1 MTENADIRIGPG
13 GSPIVYQETLRPSWS
28 MRLLVL
34 LAAALGWLTLAPLSI
49 GWGVVSGVIVAGIAA
64 FGLFASSSDVTV
76 TTTHVQVGR
85 ATIGREHI
93 GTVMGYVGDE
103 AFAQRGRKLHGLA
116 YLHLR
121 SWIKPVVRIQIEDPQ
136 DRTPY
141 WLTSTRNPEELVSA
155 LGGSMYVVED
165 TQADDEDIPE
175 WLIEAERQRLEAEQ
189 AEENREQPNDNGVR

>member
-1 MTENADIRIGPG
+1 MTENADKRIGPG

-28 MRLLVL
+28 MWLLVL
-34 LAAALGWLTLAPLSI
+34 LAAALGWLTLAPLSM
-49 GWGVVSGVIVAGIAA
+49 GWGVVSGAIVAGIAV
-64 FGLFASSSDVTV
+64 FGLVASSTDITV

-85 ATIGREHI
+85 ATIGRDQV
-93 GTVMGYVGDE
+93 GTVTGYTGDE

-141 WLTSTRNPEELVSA
+141 WLTSTRRPEELVA
-155 LGGSMYVVED
+155 VLGGSMDVVAEAEFED
-165 TQADDEDIPE
+165 KDIPE
-175 WLIEAERQRLEAEQ
+175 WLIEAERQRLEDEQ
-189 AEENREQPNDNGVR
+189 AEENREQPNDNGIR

>member
-28 MRLLVL
+28 MWLLVL

-49 GWGVVSGVIVAGIAA
+49 GWGVVAGVIVAAIAV
-64 FGLFASSSDVTV
+64 FGLLASSTDITV

-93 GTVMGYVGDE
+93 GEVTGYLGDE

-141 WLTSTRNPEELVSA
+141 WLTSTRRPEDLVSV
-155 LGGSMYVVED
+155 LGGSMHVVED
-165 TQADDEDIPE
+165 DQIDDEDIPE

-189 AEENREQPNDNGVR
+189 AEDNREQPNGNGVR